1 MAVKNLEETIKE
13 KISPLVEGIMEKSWG
28 VSIPKLESDLT
39 DKLKNPQLDIYVP
52 LNLSFQEAKKIFKR
66 EFLKRELRV
75 HLGNISQLA
84 KTLDLDRRSIHRA
97 ISDLKIDVK
106 DLRIEEKALDKY
118 KEAVIDKTIR
128 SALSEY
134 KDLIKPSKMQQ
145 FYDEVPH
152 LSRNIA
158 KFLPHQD
165 MTWKEAERDFERQFI
180 RHALKDSIS
189 LAETARNIN
198 IRPETLHRKIKKLG
212 L

>member
-1 MAVKNLEETIKE
+1 MTVKNLEETIKE
-13 KISPLVEGIMEKSWG
+13 KISPLVESIMEKSWG
-28 VSIPKLESDLT
+28 VSIPKLGSDLT
-39 DKLKNPQLDIYVP
+39 DKFKNPQLDIYVP
-52 LNLSFQEAKKIFKR
+52 LDLSFQEAKKIFKK
-66 EFLKRELRV
+66 EFLKRELRIN
-75 HLGNISQLA
+75 LGNISQLA

-97 ISDLKIDVK
+97 ITDLKIDIK
-106 DLRIEEKALDKY
+106 DLRIEEKALNKY

-134 KDLIKPSKMQQ
+134 KNLIQPSKMQQ

-158 KFLPHQD
+158 KFLPHQN
-165 MTWKEAERDFERQFI
+165 MTWKEAEQDFERQFI
-180 RHALKDSIS
+180 RHALKDDTS
-189 LAETARNIN
+189 LVEIARKIN